1 MKTHRNRT
9 GETGRSLAG
18 AAVPAALVSM
28 AMLAITGCAG
38 THVGDDWQ
46 CPMAQGEI
54 CASVSAADPAV
65 PAGAER
71 ADSPLPAG
79 EIPLYRPRQH
89 NLSYLAREEE
99 NAAAEV
105 EKECGRGFGV
115 LLPFAWL
122 GSLFTPDSHAS
133 DFPASSSDAG
143 REMETASPFGA
154 EPAIF
159 PGSESDS
166 GQAGETDTPT
176 TELVTRVTRK
186 PAHDDAREPERI
198 GRVWIGPFVDIDG
211 VYREASWVRI
221 VIAPAEWR
229 VP

>member
-1 MKTHRNRT
+1 MCMKMSKRPLGT
-9 GETGRSLAG
+9 GLTALP
-18 AAVPAALVSM
+18 AVM
-28 AMLAITGCAG
+28 AMLALAGCSS

-46 CPMAQGEI
+46 CPLAQGEV

-79 EIPLYRPRQH
+79 EIPLYRSRGRSDSP
-89 NLSYLAREEE
+89 LAREEE
-99 NAAAEV
+99 NAAVEV

-122 GSLFTPDSHAS
+122 GSLFTPESHAS
-133 DFPASSSDAG
+133 DFPASSSNAG
-143 REMETASPFGA
+143 REMETVSPSDA

-166 GQAGETDTPT
+166 GQAGETDTPS

-186 PAHDDAREPERI
+186 PAYDDAREPERI
-198 GRVWIGPFVDIDG
+198 GRVWIGPFVDADG

-229 VP
+229 IP

>member
-1 MKTHRNRT
+1 MCMKISKRPLGT
-9 GETGRSLAG
+9 GLTALP
-18 AAVPAALVSM
+18 AVM
-28 AMLAITGCAG
+28 AMLALAGCAG

-46 CPMAQGEI
+46 CPMAQGEV

-65 PAGAER
+65 PASAER

-79 EIPLYRPRQH
+79 EIPLYRPRGQSDWH
-89 NLSYLAREEE
+89 LAREDE
-99 NAAAEV
+99 NAGADA
-105 EKECGRGFGV
+105 EKECGKGFG
-115 LLPFAWL
+115 LLSPFAWL

-133 DFPASSSDAG
+133 VVPASSAEAG
-143 REMETASPFGA
+143 PEVEIASPSDA

-166 GQAGETDTPT
+166 GQAGETDTPS
-176 TELVTRVTRK
+176 TEPVTRVTRK
-186 PAHDDAREPERI
+186 PAHDDVREPERI
-198 GRVWIGPFVDIDG
+198 GRVWIGPFVDADG

-229 VP
+229 IP

>member
-1 MKTHRNRT
+1 MKTHRNGT

-18 AAVPAALVSM
+18 SAVPAALVSM

-65 PAGAER
+65 PAGVDR
-71 ADSPLPAG
+71 GDSPLPAG
-79 EIPLYRPRQH
+79 NAPLYRPRGQSDSP
-89 NLSYLAREEE
+89 LVRERE

-105 EKECGRGFGV
+105 EKECGRGFGL

-122 GSLFTPDSHAS
+122 GKLLSPDTHAS
-133 DFPASSSDAG
+133 VDSASRSSD
-143 REMETASPFGA
+143 
-154 EPAIF
+154 EPAGF
-159 PGSESDS
+159 TGSRSDV
-166 GQAGETDTPT
+166 GMIGEADPSPA
-176 TELVTRVTRK
+176 ELVTRVPVRL
-186 PAHDDAREPERI
+186 AHDDAREPERI
-198 GRVWIGPFVDIDG
+198 GRMWIGPFVDADG